1 MGIRQFQL
9 GRLLRALEQREQA
22 GNTFSER
29 LVDRAIV
36 SLVQACQRCGI
47 RSLAACAL
55 AQHRARTQ
63 L

>member
-22 GNTFSER
+22 GNVSAER
-29 LVDRAIV
+29 LADRAIV
-36 SLVQACQRCGI
+36 SLVAACQDCGI
-47 RSLAACAL
+47 RSLATCAL
-55 AQHRARTQ
+55 AQHRARRQ